1 MNYVALILSG
11 GEGTRLKPL
20 TDQTPKPV
28 IPLLNK
34 PFLFYQLDLIDEAGI
49 GNCFLLS
56 GYKAD
61 ILKKTFKNKY
71 KNLKVEIIEEEK
83 PMGTG
88 GAIGFAK
95 EIIKK
100 PAIVF
105 NGDVLFQ
112 INLKEIIKK
121 HKEKRAE
128 GTIMAINVKDPSRF
142 GVITMQKDGRI
153 KEFLEKIP
161 DPPSKWINGGLY
173 IFEWNILRKIPK
185 KPCSIERDVFPKL
198 LKEGN
203 YLWCYKYRGYWKDIG
218 TIESYR
224 EATFDLV
231 LGKLVKWKKEVENN
245 RLLSKNKNVKIDK
258 FSVVGKNCKTGKN
271 TKIIKSI
278 IFDNCK
284 IGKNCLIK
292 NSIVSY
298 NIKIKENSNIDGEVL
313 VEN

>member
-1 MNYVALILSG
+1 MNYVALMLSG

-20 TDQTPKPV
+20 TNQTPKPV
-28 IPLLNK
+28 IPLVNK
-34 PFLFYQLDLIDEAGI
+34 SFLYYQLDLIERAGI
-49 GNCFLLS
+49 GSCFLLS

-61 ILKKTFKNKY
+61 ILKNIFKNKY
-71 KNLKVEIIEEEK
+71 KNLKIEIIEEEK
-83 PMGTG
+83 PLGTG

-112 INLKEIIKK
+112 INLKDIIKK
-121 HKEKRAE
+121 HKEIGAE
-128 GTIMAINVKDPSRF
+128 GTIMAIKVKDPSRF
-142 GVITMQKDGRI
+142 GVITTQKNGKI

-161 DPPSKWINGGLY
+161 NPPSKWINGGLY
-173 IFEWNILRKIPK
+173 ILEWSILKKIPE

-203 YLWCYKYRGYWKDIG
+203 YFWCYKYRGYWKDIG
-218 TIESYR
+218 TIESLR

-231 LGKLVKWKKEVENN
+231 NGKLIKWKKEVQNN
-245 RLLSKNKNVKIDK
+245 RVLSKNKNVKIDK
-258 FSVVGKNCKTGKN
+258 FSVIGKNCKIGEN

-278 IFDNCK
+278 IFDNCE
-284 IGKNCLIK
+284 IGSNCIIK
-292 NSIVSY
+292 NSIFSY
-298 NIKIKENSNIDGEVL
+298 NIRIKKNSSINGEVL

>member
-20 TDQTPKPV
+20 TIRTPKPV

-34 PFLFYQLDLIDEAGI
+34 SFLFYQLDLIEKAGI
-49 GNCFLLS
+49 KNCFLLS

-95 EIIKK
+95 EIIKRE
-100 PAIVF
+100 AIVF
-105 NGDVLFQ
+105 NGDVLFE

-121 HKEKRAE
+121 HKESKAQ
-128 GTIMAINVKDPSRF
+128 GTIMAIKVEDPSRF
-142 GVITMQKDGRI
+142 GVITMKKDGRI
-153 KEFLEKIP
+153 KEFKEKIP
-161 DPPSKWINGGLY
+161 NPPSKWINGGLY
-173 IFEWNILRKIPK
+173 ILEWSILKKIPE

-218 TIESYR
+218 TIESYK
-224 EATFDLV
+224 EATFDLIN
-231 LGKLVKWKKEVENN
+231 GKLIKWKKEVKNN
-245 RLLSKNKNVKIDK
+245 RILSENKNVKIDK
-258 FSVVGKNCKTGKN
+258 FSVIGKNCKIGEN

-278 IFDNCK
+278 LFDNCE
-284 IGKNCLIK
+284 IGDNCLIK

-298 NIKIKENSNIDGEVL
+298 NTRIKENSKINGEVL
-313 VEN
+313 IEN

>member
-20 TDQTPKPV
+20 TNQTPKPV

-34 PFLFYQLDLIDEAGI
+34 SFLFYQLDLIEKAGI
-49 GNCFLLS
+49 ENCFLLS
-56 GYKAD
+56 GCKAD

-71 KNLKVEIIEEEK
+71 KNLKIEIIEEEN

-95 EIIKK
+95 DIIKK

-105 NGDVLFQ
+105 NGDVFFQ
-112 INLKEIIKK
+112 INLKDIIKK

-128 GTIMAINVKDPSRF
+128 GTIMAIKVKDPSRF
-142 GVITMQKDGRI
+142 GVITMQKDGKI

-161 DPPSKWINGGLY
+161 NPPSKWINGGLY
-173 IFEWNILRKIPK
+173 IFEWVILKKIPN

-224 EATFDLV
+224 SATFDLV
-231 LGKLVKWKKEVENN
+231 NGKLIKWKKEVQNN
-245 RLLSKNKNVKIDK
+245 RILSENKNVKIDK
-258 FSVVGKNCKTGKN
+258 FSVVGKNCQIGEN

-278 IFDNCK
+278 IFDNCE

-292 NSIVSY
+292 NSIISY
-298 NIKIKENSNIDGEVL
+298 NIKIKENSNIDEEVL